1 MRHSHEAATLMTP
14 ITEFSDSRGFRAA
27 RLTHLYASRTGGNNA
42 ESAAV
47 FQKNFRLALS
57 LRAVAAGVR
66 TE

>member
-1 MRHSHEAATLMTP
+1 MTP